1 LTLWKTRCRVAASS
15 EWGDADLNRRSSPIN
30 YDYKPPAGKQVKKKG
45 ALPWFAAGLGL
56 PLIGIAF
63 VLSQAKMPEEDLSIP
78 APGNVAVPSIV
89 KVDDRR
95 TADKLIELPAKD
107 EEIVAVSE
115 PTPEPDIEQA
125 TIEPVSVA
133 ETSPQSPEFHP
144 PLALP
149 PEFDRMLLTV
159 KRGDTLDR
167 LFRRNNLSI
176 GDLAMMLKVPEAAP
190 HLKKLIPGDELTIE
204 HDDESLISLYR
215 ELDLTSALKV
225 TKEESG
231 FSAELIDRPIEVRK
245 KLAFGRISSSLYE
258 SAMEAGLTD
267 KTVMN
272 LAGIFAWD
280 VDFVLDI
287 RTGDDY
293 YILVEEL
300 YQDGEYVGDGEII
313 AAEFNNNGRTIQA
326 IRFIDSDGRSDY
338 FTPDGQSVRKAFLRA
353 PVDFRVSSSF
363 NPNRRHPVLKTVR
376 PHRGTDYA
384 APSGTPIKA
393 SGDGK
398 VIFRGVKSGYGNVVI
413 LQHGGNITTLYAH
426 MSKFASKVRAGTR
439 VRQGQTIGYVG
450 KTGLVTG
457 VHLHYEYRL
466 NGVHRNPRTVS
477 LPQAEPIK
485 EQYRDEFLASV
496 EPILDE
502 LLQYKRTQVA
512 SLSVD

>member
-1 LTLWKTRCRVAASS
+1 MR
-15 EWGDADLNRRSSPIN
+15 PILH
-30 YDYKPPAGKQVKKKG
+30 DYKPSTGKKVEKRS
-45 ALPWFAAGLGL
+45 AWPWFAAGLGI
-56 PLIGIAF
+56 PLIGIALILSWPDTPADDAF
-63 VLSQAKMPEEDLSIP
+63 VAEEDVTLEAAPAAFDTDIELAEDPVDP
-78 APGNVAVPSIV
+78 APVPEDVLVQVIEVA
-89 KVDDRR
+89 
-95 TADKLIELPAKD
+95 D
-107 EEIVAVSE
+107 EF
-115 PTPEPDIEQA
+115 PD
-125 TIEPVSVA
+125 
-133 ETSPQSPEFHP
+133 FHP

-149 PEFDRMLLTV
+149 PEFDRLQLTI

-167 LFRRNNLSI
+167 LFRRNKLSLS
-176 GDLAMMLKVPEAAP
+176 DLSVMVQLPEAAP
-190 HLKKLIPGDELTIE
+190 YLKKLIPGNELSIE
-204 HDDESLISLYR
+204 HDEGKLVSLYR
-215 ELDLTSALKV
+215 ELDLTTALAV
-225 TKEESG
+225 TREESG
-231 FSAELIDRPIEVRK
+231 FIAQIIERPIEIRK
-245 KLAFGRISSSLYE
+245 KRAYGRIESSLFE
-258 SAMEAGLTD
+258 SAQEAGLPD

-287 RTGDDY
+287 RSGDDY
-293 YILVEEL
+293 YVLFEQIF
-300 YQDGEYVGDGEII
+300 QDGEYVSDGEII

-326 IRFIDSDGRSDY
+326 IRYTDKNGRADY

-393 SGDGK
+393 AGDGK

-426 MSKFASKVRAGTR
+426 MSKFASKVRNGTR

-466 NGVHRNPRTVS
+466 NGVHRNPRTVK
-477 LPQAEPIK
+477 LPQAEPIQD
-485 EQYRDEFLASV
+485 EYRADFLSSV

-512 SLSVD
+512 ALSAQ